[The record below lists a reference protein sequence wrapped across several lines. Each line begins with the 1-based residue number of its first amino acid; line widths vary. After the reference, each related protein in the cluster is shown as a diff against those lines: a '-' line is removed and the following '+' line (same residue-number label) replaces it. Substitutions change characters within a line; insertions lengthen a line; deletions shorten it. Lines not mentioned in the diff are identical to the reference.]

1 MDSKISNDF
10 NQFFKL
16 ITEFRFLYCAVL
28 IPILSVLTGCA
39 STECSYEETYSP
51 ISSRV
56 KKCFLFHQDKCS
68 PHPYRS
74 LDGYQTDLDKLMVK
88 HAAKKCAKQSLKT
101 LACDCKEKPSK
112 AFRDGYQQAYI
123 DIALG
128 DSGEVP
134 PVPPEEYWAAHYRTP
149 VGYLE
154 SQQWFTGYKLGAEH
168 ALADGRYDYNEIAT
182 PYSLVGWDQ
191 SQSGYWGENTNDQQF
206 PTEPDTNQK
215 QLLPAPLSN
224 SQHTP
229 PAPRV
234 ILPPTPGHQREQH
247 LQPIPQRSN
256 SERTQKSPLLQQQQ
270 IRPALPR
277 QQIHNPQPLVAPP
290 FVAPPLVAPKPPVR
304 IPLPAPAANKHRPE
318 TQHSKPPVYI
328 NDDPPPNPYSLQSYP
343 YTPLPKSQTQTNHH
357 RSLEQSGAAH
367 RLLRFPDRRDYGNRY

>member
-1 MDSKISNDF
+1 MDPKISNNC
-10 NQFFKL
+10 NQFSSLRSESLFLFYALL
-16 ITEFRFLYCAVL
+16 IS
-28 IPILSVLTGCA
+28 ILVGITGCA
-39 STECSYEETYSP
+39 STDCGYENTYSP

-56 KKCFLFHQDKCS
+56 KKCFLLHHDKCS

-74 LDGYQTDLDKLMVK
+74 LDGYQTDLDKIMVK

-101 LACDCKEKPSK
+101 LAGNCKEKPSK

-149 VGYLE
+149 EGYLE
-154 SQQWFTGYKLGAEH
+154 SQEWFTGYKLGAEH

-182 PYSLVGWDQ
+182 PYSLAGWDQ

-206 PTEPDTNQK
+206 PTESADVNQDYP
-215 QLLPAPLSN
+215 LPAPMSS

-229 PAPRV
+229 PAPRTS
-234 ILPPTPGHQREQH
+234 LPPAPAHQRERP
-247 LQPIPQRSN
+247 LQTIPQRSN
-256 SERTQKSPLLQQQQ
+256 PQRTQTAPHMQQQQ
-270 IRPALPR
+270 KLPALSRPQNHN
-277 QQIHNPQPLVAPP
+277 QQPSAT
-290 FVAPPLVAPKPPVR
+290 PPLVAPKPPPR
-304 IPLPAPAANKHRPE
+304 PQLPAPTANNRRHLPE
-318 TQHSKPPVYI
+318 TRHPMPPAYI

-343 YTPLPKSQTQTNHH
+343 YTPLPTGQTPPNHH
-357 RSLEQSGAAH
+357 TPLGHSSARH
-367 RLLRFPDRRDYGNRY
+367 RLLRVPNDRDYGHRY